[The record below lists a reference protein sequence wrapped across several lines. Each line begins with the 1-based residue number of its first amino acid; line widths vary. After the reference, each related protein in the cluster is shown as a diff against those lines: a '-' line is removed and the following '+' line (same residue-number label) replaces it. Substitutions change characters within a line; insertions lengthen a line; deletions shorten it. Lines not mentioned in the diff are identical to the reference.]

1 MGAAVFIGDELSAT
15 GFRLTGV
22 KTVVAAPDAA
32 DNALNDARKQAALVI
47 MTAELACHVPAAEL
61 EATLI
66 AAAPTLAIIPD
77 VRIRTPLPDL
87 ARKLRRA
94 LGIEE

>member
-1 MGAAVFIGDELSAT
+1 MGAAFFIGDELSAT

-22 KTVVAAPDAA
+22 KPVVAAPDAA
-32 DNALNDARKQAALVI
+32 AAALYDVRMQAALVI
-47 MTAELACHVPAAEL
+47 MTAELARHVPAAEL
-61 EATLI
+61 EAALI
-66 AAAPTLAIIPD
+66 AETPALAIIPD
-77 VRIRTPLPDL
+77 VRMRTSLPDL